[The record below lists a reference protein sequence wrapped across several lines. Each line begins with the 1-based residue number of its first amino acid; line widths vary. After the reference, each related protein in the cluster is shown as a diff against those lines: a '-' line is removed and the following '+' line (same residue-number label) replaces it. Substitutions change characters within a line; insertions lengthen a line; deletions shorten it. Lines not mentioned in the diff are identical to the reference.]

1 MAGEVPGILYILHMH
16 QMNKHSEGRLRE
28 KLVQADNSLEIR
40 VLQVL
45 CLQFKLKVLV
55 TIFQSKSFVAYLNL
69 RNVFELHGSSQLCSA
84 FQSFKREM
92 TS

>member
-1 MAGEVPGILYILHMH
+1 
-16 QMNKHSEGRLRE
+16 MNKHSEGRLRE
-28 KLVQADNSLEIR
+28 KLVQTDNSLEIR

-55 TIFQSKSFVAYLNL
+55 TIFKSKSFVANLNL
-69 RNVFELHGSSQLCSA
+69 RNLVDLQGTSLLCSA